1 MIDIIEYIITHLS
14 RIKVRNRRD
23 LNIRTYFM
31 ILSNVYA
38 MHVGFV
44 HIIDKCRLA

>member
-1 MIDIIEYIITHLS
+1 
-14 RIKVRNRRD
+14 
-23 LNIRTYFM
+23 M

-44 HIIDKCRLA
+44 HIIDKCRLAYTSIVDNRW